1 MSGIIIPNGGTI
13 GSASDTDAMSVSSGG
28 VVTFSQNT
36 VGAGGMDL
44 LYSTSSSVDAASVDV
59 SSTYINSTYDSYYVI
74 SNLRPVTDDVSLYI
88 KLKSSGSIITGSK
101 HTYDVLGPGNDLAD
115 AADFIQTNYSSMGN
129 AIGEGN
135 LIDFFMH
142 NVNNTL
148 YPVRL
153 QGASRL
159 GFEGAGQPECSNI
172 HGGLITSEYAT
183 VVNGISILFSSGNVD
198 THSIKVFGVR

>member
-1 MSGIIIPNGGTI
+1 MALTKVQAEGVNLADTFAFTGT
-13 GSASDTDAMSVSSGG
+13 VS
-28 VVTFSQNT
+28 
-36 VGAGGMDL
+36 GAGGMDL
-44 LYSTSSSVDAASVDV
+44 LYSASSSVDV
-59 SSTYINSTYDSYYVI
+59 SSVDLSDTYINSTYDSYYI
-74 SNLRPVTDDVSLYI
+74 IANLRPVTDDVSLYI
-88 KLKSSGSIITGSK
+88 KLKSSGSIITSSK
-101 HTYDVLGPGNDLAD
+101 HTYDVFSAGNDLAD
-115 AADFIQTNYSSMGN
+115 SADFIQTNYSSMGN

-148 YPVRL
+148 YSCRL

-159 GFEGAGQPECSNI
+159 GFEGAGQPECSNF

-198 THSIKVFGVR
+198 TYSIKVFGVR